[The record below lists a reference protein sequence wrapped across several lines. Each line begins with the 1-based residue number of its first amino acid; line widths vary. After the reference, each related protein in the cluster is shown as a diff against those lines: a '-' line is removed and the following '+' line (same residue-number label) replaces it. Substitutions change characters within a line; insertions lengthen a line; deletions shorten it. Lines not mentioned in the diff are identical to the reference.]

1 MMVRK
6 LTLDHLIERNAYLYP
21 EHPALLIDGRVITH
35 AQMAERVR
43 RIGSALARGLPQ
55 QSRVAVLS
63 QNSAEYIEIM
73 NGVHI
78 SGLILVT
85 LNWRLAA
92 PELRSIMQDC
102 EPAAFIFESRY
113 AAAAT
118 ELRAG
123 RLAERFICIGEGPA
137 WAERYE
143 DIVATGDALGPARR
157 ASPYDTAS
165 LIYTSG
171 TTGRPKGVML
181 SHRGLFSGALSN
193 CMIGNAR
200 LTDRV
205 LITMP
210 LYHVGA
216 TIMYF
221 GYAVVGASVVL
232 HPNFDAV
239 RSLKAIESERVT
251 HLHTAPTMIHQLLEE
266 TSRAIYDTSSLTNLL
281 YSSSP
286 MSETLLRRGIARF
299 GRIFTQ
305 IYGLTECVGGTSLQA
320 HQHVLDGDPKM
331 VARLLSAGQPNYD
344 SEIRI
349 IRGDGEPCRPG
360 EVGEIVLSS
369 PSLMQGYWNN
379 TVMTLQVMRDG
390 WFHTGDLG
398 SMDDEGFVFIVDRKK
413 DMIVS
418 GGENIY
424 SREVE
429 AALVAH
435 PDVAEA
441 AVIGVPDPKW
451 GESVKAFVV
460 RRPGALIDAEA
471 LIAHCRSQ
479 IASYKKPR
487 SVEFVPAIPQLPSG
501 KVDKK
506 VLRAPYWDKDER
518 QV

>member
-1 MMVRK
+1 M
-6 LTLDHLIERNAYLYP
+6 LWSPTLDQLVERNAYLYP
-21 EHPALLIDGRVITH
+21 RHGALWIDGRVMTH
-35 AQMAERVR
+35 AQMADRVR
-43 RIGSALARGLPQ
+43 RIGSALGRSLPR
-55 QSRVAVLS
+55 QSRVAILS
-63 QNSAEYIEIM
+63 QNNAEYIETM
-73 NGVHI
+73 NGVHMA
-78 SGLILVT
+78 GLILVT
-85 LNWRLAA
+85 LNWRLTAR
-92 PELRSIMQDC
+92 ELQGIVQDC
-102 EPAAFIFESRY
+102 EPAVFIFESQY
-113 AAAAT
+113 NAVAA
-118 ELRAG
+118 ELRRAG
-123 RLAERFICIGEGPA
+123 LAARFICIGEAPA

-143 DIVATGDALGPARR
+143 EVVTAGDTSGSLRG
-157 ASPYDTAS
+157 ASPDDTAS

-171 TTGRPKGVML
+171 TTGHPKGVML
-181 SHRGLFSGALSN
+181 SHRGLFSGALTN

-200 LTDRV
+200 LTDRM

-216 TIMYF
+216 TIMYL
-221 GYAVVGASVVL
+221 GYAVVGGTIVL
-232 HPNFDAV
+232 HRGFDAV
-239 RSLKAIESERVT
+239 RSLEAIEMQRVT

-266 TSRAIYDTSSLTNLL
+266 TSRASYDTSSLTNIL

-286 MSETLLRRGIARF
+286 MSETLLRRAIARF

-320 HQHVLDGDPKM
+320 HQHVLDGDPK
-331 VARLLSAGQPNYD
+331 VAARLLSAGQPNYD
-344 SEIRI
+344 SRIRI
-349 IRGDGEPCRPG
+349 HRDDGQPCRPG
-360 EVGEIVLSS
+360 EIGEILLSS

-379 TVMTLQVMRDG
+379 TLLTLQVVQDG

-398 SMDDEGFVFIVDRKK
+398 YMDDEGFVFIVDRRK

-429 AALVAH
+429 AALATH

-460 RRPGALIDAEA
+460 RRPNASVGAEA
-471 LIAHCRSQ
+471 LIEHCRNQ
-479 IASYKKPR
+479 IASYKKPS
-487 SVEFVPAIPQLPSG
+487 SVEFLAAIPQLPSG

-506 VLRAPYWDKDER
+506 VLRAPYWNKEGR